1 MNRDASTRPLIRRAE
16 PRDAAAL
23 SALFSDVTMLPF
35 TTVAPFSSVAFWDK
49 RLAEYADAA
58 SLPLL
63 AVDGDI
69 IAGLLLLRGLPH
81 HIRRKHCAV
90 IDLLAVRVDCRRK
103 GIGRTLVHAA
113 TSAADQWLQMRR
125 IEVAVETKSAA
136 LRGFYASL
144 GFVEEGV
151 KRNEILHAGHYVDS
165 TVLSRINVAVLP
177 AAASP
182 VLPANKR
189 VRKAPPLKITIRPA
203 TEEDAA
209 AFAKVFADRSAAN
222 GTLQHPYTSTEV
234 WRTRLVGNV
243 GTRQVTFAAV
253 VNGRVVGNAGLHP
266 INDNPRQ
273 KHVCSL
279 GIAISSAYQ
288 GRGVGRALMNA
299 CLDFADNWANYARV
313 ELTVHADNVRAVK
326 LYESLG
332 FEHEG
337 RLRDFSFRE
346 GGYIDALFMGRIT
359 PALQN
364 AGSRE
369 SF

>member
-1 MNRDASTRPLIRRAE
+1 MSHVASTRPLIRRAE

-23 SALFSDVTMLPF
+23 AALFSDVAMLPF

-58 SLPLL
+58 CLPLL
-63 AVDGDI
+63 AIDGDS
-69 IAGLLLLRGLPH
+69 IAGLMLLRGFPN

-103 GIGRTLVHAA
+103 GIGRTLLHAA
-113 TSAADQWLQMRR
+113 TDAADQWMQMRR
-125 IEVAVETKSAA
+125 IEVAVDAQSAA

-165 TVLSRINVAVLP
+165 TVMSRINVAMLP

-182 VLPANKR
+182 ALPANKR
-189 VRKAPPLKITIRPA
+189 TRKSPPLKITIRPA

-209 AFAKVFADRSAAN
+209 AFAKVFSDRSAAN

-234 WRTRLVGNV
+234 WRTRLAGNV
-243 GTRQVTFAAV
+243 GARQVTFAAV
-253 VNGRVVGNAGLHP
+253 VNGRIVGNAGLHP

-288 GRGVGRALMNA
+288 GRGVGRALMRA

-332 FEHEG
+332 FKYEA

-346 GGYIDALFMGRIT
+346 GGYVDALLMGRVT
-359 PALQN
+359 QALQS
-364 AGSRE
+364 AGG
-369 SF
+369 

>member
-1 MNRDASTRPLIRRAE
+1 MTRSASTQPVIRRAE
-16 PRDAAAL
+16 PRDATAL
-23 SALFSDVTMLPF
+23 ATLFGDVAMLPF

-49 RLAEYADAA
+49 RLAEYADA
-58 SLPLL
+58 SCLPLL
-63 AVDGDI
+63 AVHGDST
-69 IAGLLLLRGLPH
+69 AGLLLLRGLPN
-81 HIRRKHCAV
+81 HIRRKHCSS

-103 GIGRTLVHAA
+103 GVGRTLVNAA
-113 TSAADQWLQMRR
+113 ISAADQWLQMRR
-125 IEVAVETKSAA
+125 IEVAVDARSVA
-136 LRGFYASL
+136 LQAFYASL
-144 GFVEEGV
+144 GFTEEGV
-151 KRNEILHAGHYVDS
+151 KRKEILHLGHYVDS
-165 TVLSRINVAVLP
+165 TVMSRINAEVMPAPTSPALP
-177 AAASP
+177 AK
-182 VLPANKR
+182 KR
-189 VRKAPPLKITIRPA
+189 ARKSAPLKITIRPA

-209 AFAKVFADRSAAN
+209 AFGKVFADRSASN
-222 GTLQHPYTSTEV
+222 GTLQHPYTSAEV
-234 WRTRLVGNV
+234 WRTRLAGNV

-279 GIAISSAYQ
+279 GISIVDAYQ

-332 FEHEG
+332 FAHEG

-346 GGYIDALFMGRIT
+346 GGYVDALFMGRVT
-359 PALQN
+359 SALK
-364 AGSRE
+364 S
-369 SF
+369 SI

>member
-1 MNRDASTRPLIRRAE
+1 MSRVAPTRPLIRRAE
-16 PRDAAAL
+16 PRDATALAAL
-23 SALFSDVTMLPF
+23 FGDVAMLPF

-69 IAGLLLLRGLPH
+69 IAGLLLLRGFPN

-103 GIGRTLVHAA
+103 GIGRALVHAA

-125 IEVAVETKSAA
+125 IEVAVDAQSAA

-144 GFVEEGV
+144 DFVEEGV

-165 TVLSRINVAVLP
+165 TVMSRIKVAMMP
-177 AAASP
+177 APASP
-182 VLPANKR
+182 ALPANKR
-189 VRKAPPLKITIRPA
+189 ARKSPALKITIRPA
-203 TEEDAA
+203 SEEDAA

-222 GTLQHPYTSTEV
+222 GTLQHPYTSAEV
-234 WRTRLVGNV
+234 WRTRLAGNV
-243 GTRQVTFAAV
+243 GARQVTFAAV
-253 VNGRVVGNAGLHP
+253 VNGRIVGNAGLHP

-279 GIAISSAYQ
+279 GIAITSAYQ
-288 GRGVGRALMNA
+288 GRGVGRALMQA
-299 CLDFADNWANYARV
+299 CLDFADNWANYSRV

-332 FEHEG
+332 FKYEG

-346 GGYIDALFMGRIT
+346 GGYVDALFMGRVT
-359 PALQN
+359 SALQS
-364 AGSRE
+364 AT
-369 SF
+369 